1 MFIFKASGYELDGYA
16 RYISSYYTFWL
27 MVAVCVLIEVCLCAN
42 LKKLAEVAL
51 AGITSL
57 ILFIQ
62 VYAILPQNAFYGYSE
77 LTFAKHRK
85 IEKKADTI
93 KDAIGRQDRIY
104 LIAPGDDGETWFLYT
119 YELAENVIYRDYPQL
134 NVSLTGEEMEQNRK
148 DFAAYLKEHGITN
161 LMIDSSDSN
170 IADYFGDYIDVNP
183 NTIGVN
189 QVYYYKVEYLT
200 DGNAEYSFIKAGTV
214 DEN

>member
-1 MFIFKASGYELDGYA
+1 MIFA
-16 RYISSYYTFWL
+16 RATN
-27 MVAVCVLIEVCLCAN
+27 N

-51 AGITSL
+51 TGITGL

-93 KDAIGRQDRIY
+93 KDSIGRQDRIY
-104 LIAPGDDGETWFLYT
+104 LIAPENGGEFWFIYT
-119 YELAENVIYRDYPQL
+119 YELAENVIYRDYPEIDMT
-134 NVSLTGEEMEQNRK
+134 LTGAELEQNRK

-170 IADYFGDYIDVNP
+170 IGNYFDGYIDVNP

-189 QVYYYKVEYLT
+189 QVYYYKVEYLA

>member
-1 MFIFKASGYELDGYA
+1 MILDMMMIPDNITESAAAYLRIYFTG
-16 RYISSYYTFWL
+16 IPFL
-27 MVAVCVLIEVCLCAN
+27 MLYNFCAAVFRSTGCTKIPMVCLVLGGI
-42 LKKLAEVAL
+42 LK
-51 AGITSL
+51 
-57 ILFIQ
+57 
-62 VYAILPQNAFYGYSE
+62 
-77 LTFAKHRK
+77 
-85 IEKKADTI
+85 
-93 KDAIGRQDRIY
+93 
-104 LIAPGDDGETWFLYT
+104 
-119 YELAENVIYRDYPQL
+119 LAENVIYRDYPQL

-170 IADYFGDYIDVNP
+170 IGNYFDDYIDVNP

-189 QVYYYKVEYLT
+189 QVYYYKVEYLA

>member
-1 MFIFKASGYELDGYA
+1 M
-16 RYISSYYTFWL
+16 
-27 MVAVCVLIEVCLCAN
+27 LIEVCLSAN

-51 AGITSL
+51 TGITSL

-93 KDAIGRQDRIY
+93 KNAIGRQDRIY

-170 IADYFGDYIDVNP
+170 IGNYFDDYIDVNP

-189 QVYYYKVEYLT
+189 QVYYYKVEYPCRWQC
-200 DGNAEYSFIKAGTV
+200 
-214 DEN
+214 